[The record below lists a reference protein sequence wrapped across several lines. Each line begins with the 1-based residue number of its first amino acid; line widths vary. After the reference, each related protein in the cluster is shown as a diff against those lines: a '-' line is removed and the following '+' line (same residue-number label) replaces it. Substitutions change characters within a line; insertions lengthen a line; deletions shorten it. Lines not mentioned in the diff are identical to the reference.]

1 MFSRQH
7 TIVGLQ
13 QRAAEE
19 IKGVKEWIIIIKVS
33 NQSNAHAHLYIKQN
47 TFFILGALISL
58 KRSLNRKQ
66 IVGESPESL
75 TTYFTP

>member
-13 QRAAEE
+13 QRAAGE

-33 NQSNAHAHLYIKQN
+33 NQSNAHAHLYIKSN
-47 TFFILGALISL
+47 IVYSWCPYTSRKEASIENKLLVRAL
-58 KRSLNRKQ
+58 RA
-66 IVGESPESL
+66 
-75 TTYFTP
+75 

>member
-1 MFSRQH
+1 MDIKYNVFTATHNCR
-7 TIVGLQ
+7 LQ

-47 TFFILGALISL
+47 LFYSWC
-58 KRSLNRKQ
+58 
-66 IVGESPESL
+66 P
-75 TTYFTP
+75 YFTKKKLK

>member
-33 NQSNAHAHLYIKQN
+33 NQSNAHAQLYIKQN
-47 TFFILGALISL
+47 LFLFMVPVFHEKEA
-58 KRSLNRKQ
+58 
-66 IVGESPESL
+66 
-75 TTYFTP
+75 